1 MNKIC
6 AALIGKFKDKF
17 KVLLLDIVPTK
28 VSFILISFVK
38 FYQSWGIPLPRL
50 RKTCISP
57 INLLTYLN
65 PFTQSLHRFVCQIDS
80 SG

>member
-28 VSFILISFVK
+28 VILF
-38 FYQSWGIPLPRL
+38 
-50 RKTCISP
+50 
-57 INLLTYLN
+57 
-65 PFTQSLHRFVCQIDS
+65 
-80 SG
+80 